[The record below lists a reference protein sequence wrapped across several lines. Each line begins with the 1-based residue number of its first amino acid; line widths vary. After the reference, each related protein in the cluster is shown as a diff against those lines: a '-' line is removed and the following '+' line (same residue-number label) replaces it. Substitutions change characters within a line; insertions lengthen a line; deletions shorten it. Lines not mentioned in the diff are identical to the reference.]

1 MQSNFAMPL
10 TSCDQFKTL
19 AIIDVINKM
28 EKLTQIKNT
37 ILSNISDKVTQ
48 RIGRLQNIKRSP
60 ILAVLGETFYGMDS
74 IRAFNKLK
82 AVAQSFQLISF
93 F

>member
-48 RIGRLQNIKRSP
+48 RIGRLQNIKSR
-60 ILAVLGETFYGMDS
+60 LV
-74 IRAFNKLK
+74 RLK
-82 AVAQSFQLISF
+82 ESRGVKMNNNDLFKC
-93 F
+93 